1 MVNKESDLFCP
12 IHEHSTQR
20 KRNYSW
26 STKHISSRGGSR
38 KTEAWPHLRLHWC
51 LWALGHLFFLLSARS
66 GRRAKRQISMSSSS
80 PCHTA
85 AFTKPALLEWFVC
98 SAHVLLLSW
107 RDFHCPQNLHTA
119 ITYKGS
125 CINPCCFLINHGWRL
140 TVEFKTSVGLSH
152 VHHSTFTLLFL
163 PARRHAVHTAQKTQ
177 RCFVAGPL
185 QP

>member
-1 MVNKESDLFCP
+1 MLM
-12 IHEHSTQR
+12 
-20 KRNYSW
+20 
-26 STKHISSRGGSR
+26 GSG
-38 KTEAWPHLRLHWC
+38 TLI
-51 LWALGHLFFLLSARS
+51 FLLSARS
-66 GRRAKRQISMSSSS
+66 GRRAKRQISMSYSS

-85 AFTKPALLEWFVC
+85 AFTKPALLEWFAC

-152 VHHSTFTLLFL
+152 VHHNTFTLLFL
-163 PARRHAVHTAQKTQ
+163 PAWRHTVHTAASDALLLAPFSLGNHLSFI
-177 RCFVAGPL
+177 RRGCSEAPM
-185 QP
+185 

>member
-1 MVNKESDLFCP
+1 MLM
-12 IHEHSTQR
+12 
-20 KRNYSW
+20 
-26 STKHISSRGGSR
+26 GSG
-38 KTEAWPHLRLHWC
+38 TLI
-51 LWALGHLFFLLSARS
+51 FLLSARS

-163 PARRHAVHTAQKTQ
+163 PARRHAVHTAPSDALLLAPFSLDNHLSCIRRGCSEAPT
-177 RCFVAGPL
+177 
-185 QP
+185 